1 MSKKVSRRD
10 FARTSVAAGAAAVAM
25 PGVLVGKTPAV
36 TRGAAA
42 AGRLAAL
49 GRRSIAYGGDAEFR
63 DSISLAYGSQGA
75 TAAPD
80 APAVIGSWRQGM
92 TIPGEYY
99 VDERH
104 YDDDER
110 YIAENM
116 WLLADHASRI
126 PAPGD
131 YFVFEYGR
139 SESVIILRD
148 PAGEVK
154 GYQNVCRHR
163 GSRLCRHDEGP
174 LPVDARLSVRQLRS
188 SGNTPVFRCPYH
200 AWTYD
205 LDGKLISAPN
215 GMPADFEMAENG
227 LLPAHVRTVEGLI
240 YVNFSRGT
248 PPDFDSF
255 VARIRDRAVELAVA
269 QLKVAARIS
278 YPTKANWKLALENF
292 QECYH
297 CGPAHRS
304 LVTAHPF
311 WDGLMPAGQRAR
323 LETELQPFIPPRPP
337 TAAGGM
343 TGGSSFGSILGVDYA
358 TGSLDGKPL
367 SKLLPPFSAYTH
379 RSRISNSGWMTG
391 NLQGYDDHIAMVRF
405 TPRGVM
411 MTDAEIVWLVHPEA
425 EEGRDYDVEK
435 LTALWDITMLEDK
448 WIVENNHLGI
458 QSGSYTPGSYAAT
471 ERGPI
476 RLVTWY
482 MTEVLS
488 AEEREKLA
496 SSV

>member
-1 MSKKVSRRD
+1 MSKKLSRRE
-10 FARTSVAAGAAAVAM
+10 FARTSAAAGAAAVAM
-25 PGVLVGKTPAV
+25 PSVLGGKSPAMAG
-36 TRGAAA
+36 GAAA
-42 AGRLAAL
+42 AGRRAAL
-49 GRRSIAYGGDAEFR
+49 ARLSVPYGGDAEFR
-63 DSISLAYGSQGA
+63 DNISLAYGSPG
-75 TAAPD
+75 TAAPQD
-80 APAVIGSWRQGM
+80 APAVIGPWREGM

-104 YDDDER
+104 YDYDED
-110 YIAENM
+110 YMAENM
-116 WLLADHASRI
+116 WFLADHASRI
-126 PAPGD
+126 PKPGD
-131 YFVFEYGR
+131 YFVFEFGR
-139 SESVIILRD
+139 GESVIIVRD
-148 PAGEVK
+148 QAGTVK
-154 GYQNVCRHR
+154 GFQNVCRHR
-163 GSRLCRHDEGP
+163 GSRLCRHDESP
-174 LPVDARLSVRQLRS
+174 TPVDERLSVRQLGA

-205 LDGKLISAPN
+205 LDGTLVSTPR
-215 GMPADFEMAENG
+215 GMPDGFDMSQNG
-227 LLPAHVRTVEGLI
+227 LLPANVRIVEGLI

-248 PPDFDSF
+248 PPDFDAF
-255 VARIRDRAVELAVA
+255 VARIRDRAVELGVA

-311 WDGLMPAGQRAR
+311 WDGLMPAAARER
-323 LETELQPFIPPRPP
+323 LETDLQRFMPPRPP

-343 TGGSSFGSILGVDYA
+343 AGGSSFGSILGIGYM

-367 SKLLPPFSAYTH
+367 SKLLPPFSAYSH

-411 MTDAEIVWLVHPEA
+411 STDAEIVWLVHSEA
-425 EEGRDYDVEK
+425 EEGRDYDVER

-458 QSGSYTPGSYAAT
+458 QSGYYKPGTYAAT

-482 MTEVLS
+482 MTEVLPT
-488 AEEREKLA
+488 AEREKLA
-496 SSV
+496 NTV

>member
-1 MSKKVSRRD
+1 MSRKVSRRD

-25 PGVLVGKTPAV
+25 PGVLVGKAPA
-36 TRGAAA
+36 TAAGAAA
-42 AGRLAAL
+42 AGRRAAI
-49 GRRSIAYGGDAEFR
+49 GRRALAYGGGAEFR
-63 DSISLAYGSQGA
+63 DSIALAYEPQGVAASQ
-75 TAAPD
+75 D
-80 APAVIGSWRQGM
+80 APAVIGPWREGL

-104 YDDDER
+104 YENDEG
-110 YIAENM
+110 YITEHM

-126 PAPGD
+126 PSPGD
-131 YFVFEYGR
+131 YFVFEYSRG
-139 SESVIILRD
+139 ESVIIVRD
-148 PAGEVK
+148 QAGEVK

-163 GSRLCRHDEGP
+163 GSRLCRHDEDLVP
-174 LPVDARLSVRQLRS
+174 QDARLSVRQLGS

-205 LDGKLISAPN
+205 LDGTLISAPN
-215 GMPADFEMAENG
+215 GMPADFEMSRNG

-248 PPDFDSF
+248 PPDFDAF
-255 VARIRDRAVELAVA
+255 VARIRDRAVELGVA

-311 WDGLMPAGQRAR
+311 WDGLMPAAQRTR
-323 LETELQPFIPPRPP
+323 LQTELKRFIPPRRP
-337 TAAGGM
+337 TAGGGM
-343 TGGSSFGSILGVDYA
+343 SGGSSFGSVLGVGYA

-367 SKLLPPFSAYTH
+367 SKLLPPFSAYSH
-379 RSRISNSGWMTG
+379 RSRIANSGWMTG

-411 MTDAEIVWLVHPEA
+411 STDAEIVWLVHPEA
-425 EEGRDYDVEK
+425 EEGRDYDVER

-448 WIVENNHLGI
+448 WIVENNHQGI
-458 QSGSYTPGSYAAT
+458 LSGSYQPGTYAAT

-482 MTEVLS
+482 MTDVLS
-488 AEEREKLA
+488 SEEREKLA
-496 SSV
+496 SAE